1 MKIGNHIVDTGEQD
15 AFTAEVLELYEW
27 ADETTRMD
35 LYMTHR
41 DLRER
46 FDRIETAGTA

>member
-1 MKIGNHIVDTGEQD
+1 MKTRNHIVETGAQD
-15 AFTAEVLELYEW
+15 GFTAEILELYEW
-27 ADETTRMD
+27 ADETTRMN